1 MPDLELHWISWGNV
15 EWGRSLWSLESE
27 SCASAVLRAVVGF
40 FFFFFISAHTGAVLL
55 HSILSCGVMDLLPAA
70 YGTGCTESARA
81 LFPPQPTQN
90 ILKYMQANA
99 ASSVHHSK
107 VEYL

>member
-1 MPDLELHWISWGNV
+1 MGKEPVESGERELC
-15 EWGRSLWSLESE
+15 E
-27 SCASAVLRAVVGF
+27 CSAQSRGDF
-40 FFFFFISAHTGAVLL
+40 FFFPAHTGAVLL

-70 YGTGCTESARA
+70 YGPGCTESARA
-81 LFPPQPTQN
+81 LFPPQSTQN

-99 ASSVHHSK
+99 VSSVHHSK

>member
-1 MPDLELHWISWGNV
+1 M
-15 EWGRSLWSLESE
+15 

-40 FFFFFISAHTGAVLL
+40 FFFFPAHTGAVLL

-81 LFPPQPTQN
+81 LFRPQPTQN

-99 ASSVHHSK
+99 ASSAHHSK